1 MVSNNKPKLK
11 QMWIIRGSI
20 GEKGLQENAFLNEGV
35 VAIGWNRYG
44 DLSRFKGN
52 KLALKEY
59 MRAINPEYDE
69 RTIGQDAGTISRFID
84 SVGIGDF
91 VVLPQHEEPFVHLG
105 RITSEYMFLTDGIDY
120 EGNLD
125 EGTTLKNIRKVKWIK
140 KIPRDRIEP
149 SLYKYLNVKHT
160 LYSVNEDLNRHIQKL
175 SHAEIKQ
182 LIEN

>member
-20 GEKGLQENAFLNEGV
+20 GYKGLQENAFLNEGV

-44 DLSRFKGN
+44 DFSRFKGN
-52 KLALKEY
+52 KSALKEH
-59 MRAINPEYDE
+59 I
-69 RTIGQDAGTISRFID
+69 RTIDPECDEYRVGYNAGAILRFID
-84 SVGIGDF
+84 SMEAGDF

-105 RITSEYMFLTDGIDY
+105 RITGEYKFLTDGIDY

-140 KIPRDRIEP
+140 KIPRDMIDS
-149 SLYKYLNVKHT
+149 SLDKYLNSKHT
-160 LYSVNEDLNRHIQKL
+160 LYSANEELNRHIQKL

-182 LIEN
+182 SMEN